1 MREGRVGTI
10 GHIDLARA
18 QPFDEVS
25 RLDVDQLDEV
35 GIIEDAIGNTLSH
48 VDVGDRRYLI
58 VKRLEMLHVHG
69 GEHADAR
76 AQKLLYVLIALAVP
90 ASGSVG
96 VRKLVDEHDLR
107 PAGQR
112 GVEIE
117 LLERD
122 AAMRPSARAMVS
134 ERVWGSR

>member
-1 MREGRVGTI
+1 MI
-10 GHIDLARA
+10 A
-18 QPFDEVS
+18 
-25 RLDVDQLDEV
+25 
-35 GIIEDAIGNTLSH
+35 AIFSLSAS
-48 VDVGDRRYLI
+48 
-58 VKRLEMLHVHG
+58 EMLHVHG

-122 AAMRPSARAMVS
+122 AAMRDLFDGTRSRPSARAMVS